1 MSLLQTLTYFT
12 PFFSVSTV
20 DSEQVN
26 WEIFQWRKIRSEPN
40 MRNLRTK
47 RENFDEKSVKMNFGI
62 FKNLENH
69 YFPKLVDGY
78 TLK

>member
-1 MSLLQTLTYFT
+1 
-12 PFFSVSTV
+12 
-20 DSEQVN
+20 
-26 WEIFQWRKIRSEPN
+26 

-47 RENFDEKSVKMNFGI
+47 RENFHEISAKMNFRI

-78 TLK
+78 TLKLVVLFFLKTDENN